1 LHLRPRPEKRLRK
14 KNLSKM
20 PSNTKEVA
28 LEDAIERVLTDK
40 HGYVADDP
48 NDFDKEFVVDTA
60 RFWHFLETTQPA
72 EIKKLQGVMAV
83 QALSR
88 LNRGNKKLGKRPEDL
103 FVLDFFNQAEEIKVA
118 FDPFYTSTSLS
129 GPTDVGVLHDLMDML
144 ESFGVYTFEEAIHF
158 TEQYFKGVEA
168 EQRSPLVDAPA
179 ERFDRNLED
188 AEKADFKIK
197 AKQFVKVYGQ
207 MASII
212 DFQVRQWGQ
221 LYWFLKF
228 LIPKLRVPNADD
240 GLDDILDSV
249 DLSTYGLERTRLD
262 QPILLDEEGSE
273 VDPQNPNPR
282 GAHTDAEEEEELDL
296 IIRSFNEKYFAD
308 RGGTAEEQRVK
319 FISLSHTIRDHVDFE
334 PKVANNPDQMT
345 SELAFKKIVHEVMVR
360 QWRQDIELYKLFA
373 KDEAFASSFVGAL
386 RRVTGS

>member
-296 IIRSFNEKYFAD
+296 IIRCFNEKYFAD

-345 SELAFKKIVHEVMVR
+345 SELAFKKIVDEVMAR
-360 QWRQDIELYKLFA
+360 QRRQDIELYKLFA
-373 KDEAFASSFVGAL
+373 KDDAFASSFVGAL